1 MAEPLIP
8 FPGPLLP
15 VICGGHSRPVPAFHF
30 SPTADGVFISSGC
43 LGTRIPSVQLSL
55 LRLAPNFRRMGRD
68 GDRQLFADRL
78 LAPLL
83 LLWIGWPTCD

>member
-30 SPTADGVFISSGC
+30 SPTPDGVFISSGC
-43 LGTRIPSVQLSL
+43 LGTTFIFSNCVFPLHKSQTHLHFAMPFGDLCRIT
-55 LRLAPNFRRMGRD
+55 LRIDA
-68 GDRQLFADRL
+68 
-78 LAPLL
+78 
-83 LLWIGWPTCD
+83 